1 MASPPAPHPR
11 SSLFPEPV
19 TGRAEFHHGL
29 LWQSC
34 ERINGSVTV
43 TEMKTSERHHLK
55 DNELALAIGQANE
68 WRTRNQKTLTMVIVA
83 MVLVAAALIGVMTWR
98 NSVDTKARTLLA
110 EAMVVQ
116 EARVLPPAAP
126 VEASGNASPSS
137 PVQQPGTYPTEKAKL
152 DAALPKF
159 VAAADAYPGT
169 EPGRTA
175 RYNAAAILVGLGR
188 FDEAIQQYDRVIA
201 DGSGLLQQ
209 MARLGKAE
217 AQLRAAQYDAAIAS
231 FKEMSERTDASVP
244 KEAMLMELARA
255 YRLAGKNDEARKTLT
270 QIVEQHADSPFATEA
285 KTELEKIKG

>member
-1 MASPPAPHPR
+1 
-11 SSLFPEPV
+11 
-19 TGRAEFHHGL
+19 
-29 LWQSC
+29 
-34 ERINGSVTV
+34 
-43 TEMKTSERHHLK
+43 MKSSERHHLK

-68 WRTRNQKTLTMVIVA
+68 WRTKNQKTLTMSIVGI
-83 MVLVAAALIGVMTWR
+83 VLVAVAVIAYVTWR

-110 EAMVVQ
+110 EAMVVH
-116 EARVLPPAAP
+116 EARVVPTTPPL
-126 VEASGNASPSS
+126 EASGNASPSA
-137 PVQQPGTYPTEKAKL
+137 PVQQPGTYPSEKAKL

-201 DGSGLLQQ
+201 DGSGLLQE

-231 FKEMSERTDASVP
+231 FKALSERVNAQVP

-255 YRLAGKNDEARKTLT
+255 YRLAGRNDEARKTLT